1 MEKGLSLAV
10 ILIAVAI
17 TFWRPLRRVR
27 AALGFTHLIAT
38 GHVFLV
44 LGYVL
49 GFVSGGYKDPVS
61 DDLGPIV
68 AFVSGWV
75 GFATGIRLDLRILR
89 TIPLRCYTVA
99 LFPAVLTAAII
110 GVSGFFLLRHAKIPT
125 IESYAAALILAA
137 AAASSGPT
145 LVAMLRSRRAGRA
158 SEARPVLR
166 MIEFSAGVDDLVV
179 IALAMFSFAS
189 FRASAEPI
197 SALYLVAASIG
208 GGALLGAVTWLFLGG
223 RANEDERLLL
233 GLGMLIFIAGFA
245 GWLYFSPAA
254 VAAVSAMVLVNL
266 PSDRTTQL
274 MEAVRRVERPAV
286 VILMAVIGYHIT
298 GRITWLFFPLVLGLT
313 LVRILSRRFAGLFA
327 AQVTLAPG
335 LRTCHRWTDGLTPQ
349 GILGLM
355 VALSFFHVWHDDL
368 SRTVLAAISVAS
380 ILNEII
386 APWLFLGLMRD
397 LTNPKRPR
405 SQQAAEVRS

>member
-1 MEKGLSLAV
+1 MEKGLSLAI

-17 TFWRPLRRVR
+17 TFWRPLRHVR
-27 AALGFTHLIAT
+27 TALGFSHLIAT

-99 LFPAVLTAAII
+99 LFPAILTAAFV
-110 GVSGFFLLRHAKIPT
+110 GTLGLYLLLREGVGP
-125 IESYAAALILAA
+125 IEAYAAALIVAA

-158 SEARPVLR
+158 SAARPVLR
-166 MIEFSAGVDDLVV
+166 MIEFSAGADDLVV
-179 IALAMFSFAS
+179 IGLAMLAFAS

-197 SALYLVAASIG
+197 SPLFLTAASVG
-208 GGALLGAVTWLFLGG
+208 GGALLGVVTWLFLGG
-223 RANEDERLLL
+223 KANEDERLLL
-233 GLGMLIFIAGFA
+233 GLGMLVFIAGFA

-266 PSDRTTQL
+266 PGDRTTRL
-274 MEAVRRVERPAV
+274 MDAVRRVERPAV

-298 GRITWLFFPLVLGLT
+298 GPITWLFFPLVLGLT
-313 LVRILSRRFAGLFA
+313 LIRILSRRFAGVFVS
-327 AQVTLAPG
+327 QVTLAPG
-335 LRTCHRWTDGLTPQ
+335 LRTYHRWTDGLTPQ

-355 VALSFFHVWHDDL
+355 VALSFFHVWHNDL
-368 SRTVLAAISVAS
+368 SRTVLAAIAVAS
-380 ILNEII
+380 VVNEIV

-397 LTNPKRPR
+397 MTTAKKPL
-405 SQQAAEVRS
+405 AERTRRART

>member
-10 ILIAVAI
+10 IVIAVAI
-17 TFWRPLRRVR
+17 TFWRPLRQVR
-27 AALGFTHLIAT
+27 AALGLSHLTAT

-49 GFVSGGYKDPVS
+49 GFVSGGYKEPVS

-99 LFPAVLTAAII
+99 LFPAVFTALVVGTL
-110 GVSGFFLLRHAKIPT
+110 GVYLLRRAGIGLL
-125 IESYAAALILAA
+125 EASAAALIVAA

-179 IALAMFSFAS
+179 IALAMFTFAS
-189 FRASAEPI
+189 FRASAETFSPV
-197 SALYLVAASIG
+197 YLVATSVA
-208 GGALLGAVTWLFLGG
+208 GGALLGVVTWLFLGG

-254 VAAVSAMVLVNL
+254 IAAVSAMVLVNL

-313 LVRILSRRFAGLFA
+313 LVRILSRRFAELFVA
-327 AQVTLAPG
+327 RVNLAPG
-335 LRTCHRWTDGLTPQ
+335 LRTFPRWTDGLTPQ

-368 SRTVLAAISVAS
+368 SRTVLAAIAVAS
-380 ILNEII
+380 ILNEIVS
-386 APWLFLGLMRD
+386 PWLFLSLMRD
-397 LTNPKRPR
+397 LTSPKRPLPK
-405 SQQAAEVRS
+405 QTAEVNT